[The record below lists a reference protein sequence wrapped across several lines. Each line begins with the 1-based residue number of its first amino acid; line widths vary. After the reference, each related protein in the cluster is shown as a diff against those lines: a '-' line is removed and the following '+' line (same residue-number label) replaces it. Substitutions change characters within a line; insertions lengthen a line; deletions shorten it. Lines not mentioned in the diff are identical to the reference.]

1 MQSVNWILKDAF
13 YLFLHNRTD
22 SSILKYS
29 ANEIIIPNLMDF
41 IVHMHIAQ
49 WNAWNYD

>member
-1 MQSVNWILKDAF
+1 MFSI
-13 YLFLHNRTD
+13 YSYINRTD

-29 ANEIIIPNLMDF
+29 ANKIANLMDF

-49 WNAWNYD
+49 WNAWDYD